1 MKYIKKVSTVKI
13 DKTTGSVV
21 DTTNITDK
29 VTNAYSARVVEE
41 LIKNNT
47 PEIDI
52 PEVPTKTSQLTN
64 DSGFIT
70 ASNGA
75 ITNKTYY
82 TDFEVSQHGIYVS
95 GISSGASNFF
105 SANITKSGYYP
116 LCLAC
121 TGSINHNNAGFT
133 INPIRL
139 SARSAGSA
147 TVYYWGRNDASHK
160 SDCTGYI
167 DILWVKIK

>member
-70 ASNGA
+70 GLKISNYS
-75 ITNKTYY
+75 ITYHTILGS
-82 TDFEVSQHGIYVS
+82 T
-95 GISSGASNFF
+95 
-105 SANITKSGYYP
+105 NITPNGSKTGTVNVTNPGYYP
-116 LCLAC
+116 IGIVGWDSSG
-121 TGSINHNNAGFT
+121 TGFYMSAASLGAASIYYNASNPHPNT
-133 INPIRL
+133 ITCYLTIR
-139 SARSAGSA
+139 
-147 TVYYWGRNDASHK
+147 
-160 SDCTGYI
+160 
-167 DILWVKIK
+167 ILWAK